1 MSVASGF
8 GGSAAARLPPRD
20 GPTSGA
26 AAVNVRD
33 SEGEDGHRGADP
45 GGAEMALPIASWPT
59 PALPMVPPDIA
70 SAGS

>member
-1 MSVASGF
+1 MSAMSGF

-26 AAVNVRD
+26 AAVSVWD
-33 SEGEDGHRGADP
+33 SEGEDGPCSADP
-45 GGAEMALPIASWPT
+45 GGAEMALPVVSRLA